1 MSTDYKFEGWVG
13 LDANAAK
20 GNMVWQSYEPKAF
33 QETDIDVSCP
43 RTRFE
48 SHDSFTNTNKQIEI
62 THSGI
67 CGSDIHTLQSGW
79 GPTNY
84 PCVVGHEI
92 VGKAVRVGKDV
103 KNGVKV
109 GDRVGV
115 GAQSGACL
123 KGDCPSCANGSENY
137 CQVQMTYVGLLVL
150 H

>member
-1 MSTDYKFEGWVG
+1 MRALTWQGMEKVSVEEVPDPRIEQPTDAVIRVTS
-13 LDANAAK
+13 AA
-20 GNMVWQSYEPKAF
+20 
-33 QETDIDVSCP
+33 
-43 RTRFE
+43 
-48 SHDSFTNTNKQIEI
+48 
-62 THSGI
+62 I
-67 CGSDIHTLQSGW
+67 CGSDIHTLSSGW

-123 KGDCPSCANGSENY
+123 KGDCASCADGSENY
-137 CQVQMTYVGLLVL
+137 CQVGGS
-150 H
+150 